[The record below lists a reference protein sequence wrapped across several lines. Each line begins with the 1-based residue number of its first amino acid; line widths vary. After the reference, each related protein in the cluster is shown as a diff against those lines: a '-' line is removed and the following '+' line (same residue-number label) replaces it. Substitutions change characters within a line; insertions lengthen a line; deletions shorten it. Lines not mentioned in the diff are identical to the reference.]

1 MSPNNSSNNQGI
13 IDPSTLQTF
22 GEVARFRQ
30 AEIVNQLYNE
40 NMRANTARSYE
51 PRVEEFKAYCD
62 VVFSGLG
69 PERRYTVTH
78 EKIYPF
84 MFYQCFREK
93 KAPASRGAKIP
104 RFNHD
109 DYIAIHSKY
118 SSLTPDQRVDDPKVC
133 LGLESI
139 MSYKAALQKF
149 HADQRDDNINN
160 CSWQD
165 HVWLAKCE
173 KLIKVVKGRKQ
184 RVKRANYDEKVD
196 HEMSPYGALDHI
208 DQIENALFQMG
219 CVSDSRSILS
229 SLRNRFT
236 FLFTT
241 GGILRGESV
250 YMAELS
256 DLLHATV
263 QRTRDPHPV
272 TVMILQMATGKTN
285 KDLKLYGR
293 VARHKNVNLC
303 SIGAL
308 GFYLMYRFHYTGEW
322 DNPPDFLDN
331 KSWFDTKLLIA
342 SDSRRGS
349 PLNHTQRIS
358 DKSYAKAI
366 KKVCKSLGI
375 TTRHFVHIGRVLG
388 NKESEIM
395 EDDDNLRRTLGNW
408 DPKQNEKA
416 YSNKLPMK
424 IIRQK
429 AGFREADGLHYNP
442 RVAVIPPTSL
452 TEKVFPCLSDT
463 FQAFTGLSEISPE
476 DDKVTATRFLHFMKV
491 LSEVVIQ
498 DAAVIFVEHPNRIH
512 HPLFSSVEVFQSNEF
527 QSYVE
532 LMRASL
538 THATSPYNASLET
551 VLPGLNARFDTLQQV
566 QQQLHQNQQY
576 AIQRIDERMDD
587 LRQLFLSSNH
597 LYQNI
602 FVGMWNAA
610 AGYANVRLQQLPVHN
625 GGPAEVHSP
634 SVVTSPDPPQT
645 TQSVLPYPGYNHPL
659 RGEYVSVMEMFDEW
673 NGTGNYYNIPIAG
686 GIAELNRRYK
696 SQWRRRYTGAQK
708 TLFSRVQRICQ
719 SILDRIGKGESKDSI
734 LQQYNCFYINDAK
747 GTPSL
752 LVLVLQARGILSKQQ
767 RNRNP
772 IAVDGGSQ
780 EHS

>member
-1 MSPNNSSNNQGI
+1 MPPNNSSNNQGI

-93 KAPASRGAKIP
+93 KTPASRGAKIP
-104 RFNHD
+104 RFNLD

-118 SSLTPDQRVDDPKVC
+118 SSPTPDQRVDDPKVC

-173 KLIKVVKGRKQ
+173 KLIKVVKCRKQ

-219 CVSDSRSILS
+219 RYPTWRIGLHGRTV
-229 SLRNRFT
+229 
-236 FLFTT
+236 
-241 GGILRGESV
+241 G
-250 YMAELS
+250 
-256 DLLHATV
+256 LLHATV

-272 TVMILQMATGKTN
+272 TVMVLQMATGKTN

-366 KKVCKSLGI
+366 KKVCKSLG
-375 TTRHFVHIGRVLG
+375 
-388 NKESEIM
+388 
-395 EDDDNLRRTLGNW
+395 
-408 DPKQNEKA
+408 
-416 YSNKLPMK
+416 
-424 IIRQK
+424 
-429 AGFREADGLHYNP
+429 
-442 RVAVIPPTSL
+442 
-452 TEKVFPCLSDT
+452 
-463 FQAFTGLSEISPE
+463 
-476 DDKVTATRFLHFMKV
+476 
-491 LSEVVIQ
+491 
-498 DAAVIFVEHPNRIH
+498 
-512 HPLFSSVEVFQSNEF
+512 
-527 QSYVE
+527 
-532 LMRASL
+532 
-538 THATSPYNASLET
+538 
-551 VLPGLNARFDTLQQV
+551 
-566 QQQLHQNQQY
+566 
-576 AIQRIDERMDD
+576 
-587 LRQLFLSSNH
+587 
-597 LYQNI
+597 
-602 FVGMWNAA
+602 
-610 AGYANVRLQQLPVHN
+610 YANVRLQQLPVHN

-634 SVVTSPDPPQT
+634 SVVTSPDHPQT

-673 NGTGNYYNIPIAG
+673 NGTGNYYNIPSAG

-734 LQQYNCFYINDAK
+734 LQQYNGSYINDAK

>member
-133 LGLESI
+133 LGLASI

-219 CVSDSRSILS
+219 CISDSRSILS

-322 DNPPDFLDN
+322 DNPPDFLDS

-349 PLNHTQRIS
+349 PSNHNQRIS

-424 IIRQK
+424 ILLQK

-634 SVVTSPDPPQT
+634 SDVTSPDPPQT

-673 NGTGNYYNIPIAG
+673 NGTGNYYNIPVAG

-734 LQQYNCFYINDAK
+734 LQQYNGFYINDAK

>member
-1 MSPNNSSNNQGI
+1 MQLKTSSSAGL
-13 IDPSTLQTF
+13 SWFAKT
-22 GEVARFRQ
+22 RQ
-30 AEIVNQLYNE
+30 KI
-40 NMRANTARSYE
+40 MRRQKLT
-51 PRVEEFKAYCD
+51 
-62 VVFSGLG
+62 
-69 PERRYTVTH
+69 
-78 EKIYPF
+78 
-84 MFYQCFREK
+84 
-93 KAPASRGAKIP
+93 
-104 RFNHD
+104 
-109 DYIAIHSKY
+109 
-118 SSLTPDQRVDDPKVC
+118 TPDQRVEDPKVC

-149 HADQRDDNINN
+149 HADLRDDNINN

-165 HVWLAKCE
+165 HVWLAKC
-173 KLIKVVKGRKQ
+173 
-184 RVKRANYDEKVD
+184 
-196 HEMSPYGALDHI
+196 
-208 DQIENALFQMG
+208 
-219 CVSDSRSILS
+219 
-229 SLRNRFT
+229 
-236 FLFTT
+236 
-241 GGILRGESV
+241 GILRGESV

-303 SIGAL
+303 SI
-308 GFYLMYRFHYTGEW
+308 W
-322 DNPPDFLDN
+322 C
-331 KSWFDTKLLIA
+331 SWFLSHVPFPLYC
-342 SDSRRGS
+342 DSRRGS

-375 TTRHFVHIGRVLG
+375 TTRHFLHIGRVLG

-429 AGFREADGLHYNP
+429 AGFREAEGLHYNP

-463 FQAFTGLSEISPE
+463 FHAFTGLSEISPE

-527 QSYVE
+527 KSYVE

-538 THATSPYNASLET
+538 THATSPYT
-551 VLPGLNARFDTLQQV
+551 
-566 QQQLHQNQQY
+566 
-576 AIQRIDERMDD
+576 M
-587 LRQLFLSSNH
+587 H
-597 LYQNI
+597 LWKLY
-602 FVGMWNAA
+602 
-610 AGYANVRLQQLPVHN
+610 
-625 GGPAEVHSP
+625 
-634 SVVTSPDPPQT
+634 
-645 TQSVLPYPGYNHPL
+645 
-659 RGEYVSVMEMFDEW
+659 
-673 NGTGNYYNIPIAG
+673 
-686 GIAELNRRYK
+686 
-696 SQWRRRYTGAQK
+696 
-708 TLFSRVQRICQ
+708 C
-719 SILDRIGKGESKDSI
+719 LD
-734 LQQYNCFYINDAK
+734 
-747 GTPSL
+747 
-752 LVLVLQARGILSKQQ
+752 
-767 RNRNP
+767 
-772 IAVDGGSQ
+772 
-780 EHS
+780 

>member
-1 MSPNNSSNNQGI
+1 
-13 IDPSTLQTF
+13 
-22 GEVARFRQ
+22 
-30 AEIVNQLYNE
+30 
-40 NMRANTARSYE
+40 MRANTARSYE

-93 KAPASRGAKIP
+93 KAPASQGAKIP

-118 SSLTPDQRVDDPKVC
+118 SSLTPDQRVDDPVVC
-133 LGLESI
+133 LDLESI

-173 KLIKVVKGRKQ
+173 KLMKVVKGRKQ
-184 RVKRANYDEKVD
+184 RVKRANYDEN
-196 HEMSPYGALDHI
+196 EMSPYGALDHI
-208 DQIENALFQMG
+208 DQIENALFHMG

-263 QRTRDPHPV
+263 HRTRDPHPV

-308 GFYLMYRFHYTGEW
+308 GFYLMYRFHYTVLSGGQQGTE
-322 DNPPDFLDN
+322 
-331 KSWFDTKLLIA
+331 
-342 SDSRRGS
+342 SR
-349 PLNHTQRIS
+349 
-358 DKSYAKAI
+358 
-366 KKVCKSLGI
+366 
-375 TTRHFVHIGRVLG
+375 
-388 NKESEIM
+388 ESCCIICPAPFGA
-395 EDDDNLRRTLGNW
+395 RR
-408 DPKQNEKA
+408 
-416 YSNKLPMK
+416 
-424 IIRQK
+424 
-429 AGFREADGLHYNP
+429 
-442 RVAVIPPTSL
+442 
-452 TEKVFPCLSDT
+452 
-463 FQAFTGLSEISPE
+463 AFTGLSEISPE

-512 HPLFSSVEVFQSNEF
+512 HSLFSSVEVFQSNEF

-634 SVVTSPDPPQT
+634 SVVMSPDPPKLPNLYYHILAT
-645 TQSVLPYPGYNHPL
+645 TIHCV
-659 RGEYVSVMEMFDEW
+659 
-673 NGTGNYYNIPIAG
+673 
-686 GIAELNRRYK
+686 
-696 SQWRRRYTGAQK
+696 
-708 TLFSRVQRICQ
+708 

-734 LQQYNCFYINDAK
+734 LQQFNGFYINDAK

-752 LVLVLQARGILSKQQ
+752 LVLELQARGILSKQQ